1 MKILESFP
9 RRMQRGLANLGLI
22 ALVTLA
28 GCGGGGGDSV
38 STIPPPAPVI
48 PVISEMTLLAGTTGG
63 VGNTDGTPGRF
74 NQPTG
79 LATDTSGNVY
89 VADTANHTIRKITAS
104 GVITLAGKAGVAGY
118 ADGVGAA
125 ALFNSPVGVTVDLA
139 GNVYVADQR
148 NAVIR
153 KITANGSV
161 TTLAGTVGSSSS
173 IDGVGTAAQFRVLK
187 GVVVDANGIVFVA
200 EETQV
205 RKVTPAGLVTTL
217 ASGFSG
223 LSSLAVDRTGNVYVV
238 DSDASLIKKITP
250 SGAVTA
256 FAGTIVTTN
265 GIAAFGFA
273 DGGLGAAK
281 FDHPV
286 AITAQADGMLYVLDN
301 SRIRR
306 VAQDG
311 VVSSLPI
318 NKSDGTRFIFPG
330 ISAAG
335 LAIATDGNI
344 FVAAPTENLIRKVTP
359 NLSVVEVAGA
369 PVVSGTADGSGA
381 AARFSGPGDLAVD
394 ASGNIIVIDALNNA
408 IRKIT
413 LSGVVTTIASNVRD
427 PNARLTPGID
437 FSSAFLLGLALD
449 RSGALFVADPNLH
462 LIYRIGVDGAK
473 TIAAG
478 SGWPNGV
485 SSGGFFPV
493 VSGRSKPVG
502 VAVDSAG
509 TLFVP
514 DGAIIRKVTAGGIDS
529 ILACTN
535 VPTCVTA
542 NKAVETVAVDKA
554 DNIYVAQAGVIFKIT
569 PAGVSSIL
577 AGGGTAK
584 FSDGIGGN
592 ASFGVVKAL
601 TADAAGNL
609 FVADT
614 TNNAVRKITPSGV
627 VSTIAGSAGA
637 VGVVLG
643 TLPASLSAP
652 AGIGVDAAGMLC
664 VSSENAVLKIKP

>member
-1 MKILESFP
+1 MNIFEPFP
-9 RRMQRGLANLGLI
+9 CRTQRTPATLI
-22 ALVTLA
+22 SIVLVTLA

-38 STIPPPAPVI
+38 SSIPPPAPVV
-48 PVISEMTLLAGTTGG
+48 PAVSEMTLLAGAVGG
-63 VGNTDGTPGRF
+63 LGNTDGTPGRF

-79 LATDTSGNVY
+79 LATDASGNVY
-89 VADTANHTIRKITAS
+89 VADTDNHTIRKITAA

-118 ADGVGAA
+118 ADGVGAV
-125 ALFNSPVGVTVDLA
+125 ALFNQPVGVTVDLA
-139 GNVYVADQR
+139 GNVYVADAA
-148 NAVIR
+148 NSAIR
-153 KITANGSV
+153 KI
-161 TTLAGTVGSSSS
+161 
-173 IDGVGTAAQFRVLK
+173 
-187 GVVVDANGIVFVA
+187 
-200 EETQV
+200 
-205 RKVTPAGLVTTL
+205 TPAGLVTTFAGTVGVRGNVDGPGSAARFGSPNAITIDTNGILFVAEYNQIRKITPAGFVTTL
-217 ASGFSG
+217 ATGFYT
-223 LSSLAVDRTGNVYVV
+223 LISLAVDRAGNVYAV
-238 DSDASLIKKITP
+238 DTGASLIKKITP

-256 FAGTIVTTN
+256 FAGTTTTSN
-265 GIAAFGFA
+265 GDAPFGFA
-273 DGGLGAAK
+273 DGGPGVAK
-281 FDHPV
+281 FDHP
-286 AITAQADGMLYVLDN
+286 AGIAAHADGMLYVLDN
-301 SRIRR
+301 SRIRK
-306 VAQDG
+306 VTPDG
-311 VVSSLPI
+311 FVTSLPI

-330 ISAAG
+330 IIATG

-344 FVAAPTENLIRKVTP
+344 FVAAPAENLIRKVTP
-359 NLSVVEVAGA
+359 NLSVLDIAGT
-369 PVVSGTADGSGA
+369 PLVSGTSDGTGA
-381 AARFSGPGDLAVD
+381 AASFSGPGNLAVD
-394 ASGNIIVIDALNNA
+394 ASGNIIVVDAFNDS

-413 LSGVVTTIASNVRD
+413 PSGVVTTVASNVRGQSIN
-427 PNARLTPGID
+427 PAGGSLSPPY
-437 FSSAFLLGLALD
+437 LLGLAID

-462 LIYRIGVDGAK
+462 LIRRIGVDGTK
-473 TIAAG
+473 TIVAG
-478 SGWPNGV
+478 TGWPDGV
-485 SSGGFFPV
+485 NTCGFCGIFV
-493 VSGRSKPVG
+493 GRSKPVG

-643 TLPASLSAP
+643 TLPASLGAP
-652 AGIGVDAAGMLC
+652 AGVAVDAAGMLY